1 MIPFLLGADPS
12 RAVVETAE
20 AMVAYPQGHE
30 PPRDTPALLWIR
42 DLEMTA
48 QTPVLSATGNG
59 CGVLNGT
66 HAIRGVEGDRSHY
79 LGMMAEPVTEPGE
92 VAQPPGRASIFR
104 QCAAGAAS
112 DERPDAEVA
121 PSALNAA
128 VGWTNDADEHAWREG
143 S

>member
-30 PPRDTPALLWIR
+30 LPRDTPALLWIR

-92 VAQPPGRASIFR
+92 VAQRPGRASIFR
-104 QCAAGAAS
+104 
-112 DERPDAEVA
+112 
-121 PSALNAA
+121 
-128 VGWTNDADEHAWREG
+128 
-143 S
+143 